1 MPFDLQ
7 PILENEWVKM
17 RPLKEDDFEELYK
30 VASDPLIWEQ
40 HPSKT
45 RYQREVFQNYFKGA
59 IESGGAFA
67 VYHVHTN
74 EIIGC
79 TRFYDYDKNNKSVLI
94 GYTFI
99 ARHCWGRHYNRS
111 MKNLMLDHSFQF
123 VDKVIFHVGENNMRS
138 RKAMEKLG
146 GKLVGTAPLAYYGEI
161 QNINCIYEIDRERW
175 IEMQKSLVA

>member
-1 MPFDLQ
+1 MPFNLQ
-7 PILENEWVKM
+7 PILKNKWVKM
-17 RPLKEDDFEELYK
+17 LPLKEDDFEALYK

-67 VYHVHTN
+67 VYNAQTN

-79 TRFYDYDKNNKSVLI
+79 TRFYDYGENNKSVLI

-99 ARHCWGRHYNRS
+99 AKSCWGSNYNRS
-111 MKNLMLDHSFQF
+111 MKTLMLNHAFQF

-146 GKLVGTAPLAYYGEI
+146 GKLTGTAPVAYYAEV
-161 QNINCIYEIDRERW
+161 QNINCIYEIEKQNWYEINKR
-175 IEMQKSLVA
+175 I